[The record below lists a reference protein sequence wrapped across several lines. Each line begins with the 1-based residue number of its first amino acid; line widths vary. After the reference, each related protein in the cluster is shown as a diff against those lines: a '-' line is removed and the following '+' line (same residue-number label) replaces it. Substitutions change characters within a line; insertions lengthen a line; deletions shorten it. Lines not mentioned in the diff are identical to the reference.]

1 MGKVPV
7 EEMAPKIG
15 LKSKDVGPK
24 VKFWAGLRGEG
35 WPATLG
41 LRVKIAMRLFD
52 ALALKFVSAR
62 SCRAST
68 GRFWV
73 TTWPKLDP
81 NTPMS
86 KPRPY
91 PMRTTVLGSN

>member
-1 MGKVPV
+1 MPLMGKVPA
-7 EEMAPKIG
+7 EEMATKIG
-15 LKSKDVGPK
+15 SKLKAGGPKLEVGP
-24 VKFWAGLRGEG
+24 G
-35 WPATLG
+35 PALAG
-41 LRVKIAMRLFD
+41 LRVKIAVRLFD

-91 PMRTTVLGSN
+91 PRRTTVLGSN